1 MESLLDSDPQYDY
14 MRGLNDFRNFLIN
27 TQWDLSRR
35 ELIGRTLSATG
46 HLPVRP
52 DVYNLAMRQELL
64 GYLLTLDVLEE
75 ERAERLD
82 GDVAAGRVEATPRNQ
97 RMRHPQFEN
106 VTYADI
112 ALIDFYWSMHP
123 YAAHAFPALS
133 IWYEVKHLGRRFRIP
148 SLEKAPPTKIP
159 EKRWFKVGAFDA
171 EAPTD
176 GLRDYGAEMWNRYLH
191 PERPMANRMLNGERL
206 VWFEETDGLEVDPAK
221 AWEVVD
227 HYCTS
232 PLAIQSRSHSAM
244 ESARFW
250 LNQEV
255 LTLPAGM
262 AGKYQHMAK
271 RGQYFAHLAERLN
284 ITPAEMD
291 AHLLTHAISDQEH
304 AALQAE
310 HHNSTAP
317 QLELFAA

>member
-1 MESLLDSDPQYDY
+1 M
-14 MRGLNDFRNFLIN
+14 
-27 TQWDLSRR
+27 
-35 ELIGRTLSATG
+35 
-46 HLPVRP
+46 
-52 DVYNLAMRQELL
+52 
-64 GYLLTLDVLEE
+64 
-75 ERAERLD
+75 
-82 GDVAAGRVEATPRNQ
+82 
-97 RMRHPQFEN
+97 
-106 VTYADI
+106 
-112 ALIDFYWSMHP
+112 
-123 YAAHAFPALS
+123 
-133 IWYEVKHLGRRFRIP
+133 
-148 SLEKAPPTKIP
+148 
-159 EKRWFKVGAFDA
+159 
-171 EAPTD
+171 
-176 GLRDYGAEMWNRYLH
+176 
-191 PERPMANRMLNGERL
+191 
-206 VWFEETDGLEVDPAK
+206 WFEETDGLEVDPAK